1 MSCLSVRSRVVVVGY
16 LAIAALVGLSRKAAA
31 QESLVQPSG
40 YSAHVLPSAAGP
52 SWDDFNA
59 LAQRLQ
65 ATEARLQA
73 IGATGDYTSYNATNI
88 EYQNPYGANPTP
100 PPLSTTT
107 QTPPDSVVSRLSS
120 LEQSFAASQSRL

>member
-1 MSCLSVRSRVVVVGY
+1 MRQDGACRRLGPGEGLAMSCLSVRSRVVVVGY

-40 YSAHVLPSAAGP
+40 YSTMVMPSAAGP
-52 SWDDFNA
+52 TWDDFNA

-73 IGATGDYTSYNATNI
+73 IGGDNASYETANI
-88 EYQNPYGANPTP
+88 EYQN
-100 PPLSTTT
+100 
-107 QTPPDSVVSRLSS
+107 
-120 LEQSFAASQSRL
+120 